1 MPKNQAFRVL
11 LVGAVVIVTALVVM
25 RFFEGDGSLASDD
38 EFAPPQVIHVARD
51 KATIV
56 RPKEDWL
63 DQSGATGDV
72 QPIPAT
78 SPLEANDVD
87 DASYLAPPMPL
98 ESQHDSPEVYRR

>member
-1 MPKNQAFRVL
+1 MPKSQAFRL
-11 LVGAVVIVTALVVM
+11 ILVGSIFIVTAMSVM
-25 RFFEGDGSLASDD
+25 RFFEGDGSHASED

-56 RPKEDWL
+56 RPNDDWMN
-63 DQSGATGDV
+63 QSETTGDV

-78 SPLEANDVD
+78 SPLDSNDVD

-98 ESQHDSPEVYRR
+98 ESPDESAEFYRR